1 MIPRNQQT
9 IIRVR
14 LLVDMM
20 IILILVVLLQS
31 PHMNL
36 GDLSNVI
43 TTVNLRIV
51 LMHHLLMTHT
61 GLDLLLV
68 TTIGM
73 VYNFT

>member
-1 MIPRNQQT
+1 
-9 IIRVR
+9 
-14 LLVDMM
+14 MM
-20 IILILVVLLQS
+20 IILILAVLLQS
-31 PHMNL
+31 PHKNL

>member
-14 LLVDMM
+14 LLADMM
-20 IILILVVLLQS
+20 IILILAVLLQS
-31 PHMNL
+31 RHKNL

-43 TTVNLRIV
+43 TTVNLRIA
-51 LMHHLLMTHT
+51 LMHHLSMTHT
-61 GLDLLLV
+61 GLGLLLV

-73 VYNFT
+73 VYNLT

>member
-20 IILILVVLLQS
+20 IILILTVLLQS
-31 PHMNL
+31 PHTNL
-36 GDLSNVI
+36 GDLSNVK